1 MSQRMFGLLAVFALM
16 LLVTGS
22 AQAQIQSP
30 DDGRNFRDPYRTAVP
45 IGDDDDQGVIGE
57 MIAGAW
63 QGNPAFGLDFD
74 CDGVADTPLGDPAT
88 DVQSFGAG
96 GLYVAVNPGNPNSG
110 LGTWT
115 KTGNR
120 QISGQDIVFINTTT
134 ADLTDGTVTTA
145 LNLIARIWI
154 VVDFDPGFKTATST
168 FGANLYTP
176 DQDPLEDDPF
186 LCTAGQHTS
195 LRKVDAK

>member
-1 MSQRMFGLLAVFALM
+1 MFGLLAVFALV

-22 AQAQIQSP
+22 AQAQVQSP

-57 MIAGAW
+57 KIAGAW
-63 QGNPAFGLDFD
+63 LGNPAFGLDFD
-74 CDGVADTPLGDPAT
+74 CDGAADTPLGDPAT

-120 QISGQDIVFINTTT
+120 QISGQDIVFINPSDQ
-134 ADLTDGTVTTA
+134 APDGLV
-145 LNLIARIWI
+145 ARIWI

-168 FGANLYTP
+168 FGANLYSP
-176 DQDPLEDDPF
+176 VQDPLVDAPF

-195 LRKVDAK
+195 LRKVNAK